1 MSLNVLFSVW
11 SGDRDLWPLWSLSEC
26 PCLGHLHWMGHVQ
39 SKINSL
45 YELHPL
51 HLWPL
56 CLIWESLYFHRNW
69 IMKRSTRRCWNQ
81 RSYLTVAECWITSML
96 TFRTSAFRWAR
107 GNNHLKKMFKTK
119 MKGEGQQVWHKL
131 LLSLCRS
138 RQSGRRCRRWESPT
152 ALQLWV
158 LASVPSNLPPKNPK
172 PKSSLTTPLTSLS
185 RSLPFV
191 AGRQHL
197 SLWR

>member
-56 CLIWESLYFHRNW
+56 SLIWESLYFHRNW

-107 GNNHLKKMFKTK
+107 GNNHLKKCSKQKWRARASRCDTSFFCLYADRDNRE
-119 MKGEGQQVWHKL
+119 EGVDSENPLQRCSCGFSPRCHRTSPQKIQ
-131 LLSLCRS
+131 SLKAA
-138 RQSGRRCRRWESPT
+138 WP
-152 ALQLWV
+152 
-158 LASVPSNLPPKNPK
+158 
-172 PKSSLTTPLTSLS
+172 
-185 RSLPFV
+185 
-191 AGRQHL
+191 HL
-197 SLWR
+197 SHH